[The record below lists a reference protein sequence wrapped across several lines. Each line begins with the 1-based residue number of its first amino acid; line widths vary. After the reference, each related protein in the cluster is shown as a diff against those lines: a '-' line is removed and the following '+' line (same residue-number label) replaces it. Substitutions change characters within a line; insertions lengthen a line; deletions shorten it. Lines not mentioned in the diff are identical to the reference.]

1 MWWNYLVACSSKHFS
16 KVSPSFVVFDGTRR
30 IPQPCRNFL
39 MCMHACMY
47 VCVDVCMDVCMG
59 IWMEKLQIK
68 KFGVKY
74 VHNLGCFTARF
85 MWSYSLGNI
94 TLRTSAS
101 WIWMITGGTPI
112 SGHLHNHPYAYIIIY
127 TRTIIDIFRIPQRGI
142 SPTNQPF
149 LRNINHNPLVN

>member
-47 VCVDVCMDVCMG
+47 VCVDVCMDVCMD

-74 VHNLGCFTARF
+74 VHNLGCFAARF
-85 MWSYSLGNI
+85 MWSYSLGNL

-101 WIWMITGGTPI
+101 GIWFLEKIKIT
-112 SGHLHNHPYAYIIIY
+112 HQRYVYMLYIHTCMCVCAVCY
-127 TRTIIDIFRIPQRGI
+127 FDVF
-142 SPTNQPF
+142 
-149 LRNINHNPLVN
+149 